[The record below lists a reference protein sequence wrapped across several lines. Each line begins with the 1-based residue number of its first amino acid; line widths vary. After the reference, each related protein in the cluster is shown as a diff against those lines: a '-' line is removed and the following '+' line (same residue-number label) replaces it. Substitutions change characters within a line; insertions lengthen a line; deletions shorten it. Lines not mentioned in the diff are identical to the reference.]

1 MYLKSVELE
10 NTGPIDRLNYQFPF
24 IDDERPRPVVFVG
37 HNGSGKSI
45 VLANL
50 ANGILVA
57 KAVIYEDSE
66 VEKGKVYKLRSTAYI
81 RHNQNYS
88 ISKIFFSEGFHQ
100 KEIDLDRS
108 PSAFEDEFKYTPLF
122 SEWQEIPKDGL
133 SYFTSNYGNDLKKL
147 KLQVSNSCLLY
158 FPANRFEEPAWLN
171 EESLI
176 NRAQYPSLSRMVNDS
191 NRPIISTAP
200 LKKNQDWLLD
210 ILYDSFAIERTI
222 VHRRVPNLDI
232 NIPFAEVHGPAN
244 RGRDAGYPAPP
255 AQIRAGALTHTAP
268 ASGQTSA
275 ALSATCR
282 LARLRGPQAACVTRT
297 RHSVRYVLWP
307 VDLPLAPVLRS
318 IDSAGT
324 LIPLFADFT
333 ATMTES
339 DSSSPFV
346 SGYDSSVFPSRP
358 RH

>member
-1 MYLKSVELE
+1 MAPDQRRQGRVATAERSTPLPHRSRPEP
-10 NTGPIDRLNYQFPF
+10 GPRGD
-24 IDDERPRPVVFVG
+24 RPRPAR
-37 HNGSGKSI
+37 GSARPRRFRVQRKHQNPWGQS
-45 VLANL
+45 
-50 ANGILVA
+50 
-57 KAVIYEDSE
+57 S
-66 VEKGKVYKLRSTAYI
+66 
-81 RHNQNYS
+81 RHRRLNVQTS
-88 ISKIFFSEGFHQ
+88 P
-100 KEIDLDRS
+100 RS
-108 PSAFEDEFKYTPLF
+108 PDTPF
-122 SEWQEIPKDGL
+122 RRRA
-133 SYFTSNYGNDLKKL
+133 
-147 KLQVSNSCLLY
+147 VS
-158 FPANRFEEPAWLN
+158 
-171 EESLI
+171 
-176 NRAQYPSLSRMVNDS
+176 
-191 NRPIISTAP
+191 
-200 LKKNQDWLLD
+200 
-210 ILYDSFAIERTI
+210 
-222 VHRRVPNLDI
+222 
-232 NIPFAEVHGPAN
+232 PFDPN

>member
-1 MYLKSVELE
+1 MTRRPGSWSRPGTLSSISRCDAAGSTASRSSRCPYMHVRAIWAGTVYCHKRKHQNPWGQSSRHR
-10 NTGPIDRLNYQFPF
+10 RLNVQT
-24 IDDERPRPVVFVG
+24 
-37 HNGSGKSI
+37 
-45 VLANL
+45 
-50 ANGILVA
+50 
-57 KAVIYEDSE
+57 
-66 VEKGKVYKLRSTAYI
+66 STSNA
-81 RHNQNYS
+81 
-88 ISKIFFSEGFHQ
+88 
-100 KEIDLDRS
+100 RS
-108 PSAFEDEFKYTPLF
+108 PFRRKT
-122 SEWQEIPKDGL
+122 
-133 SYFTSNYGNDLKKL
+133 
-147 KLQVSNSCLLY
+147 VS
-158 FPANRFEEPAWLN
+158 
-171 EESLI
+171 
-176 NRAQYPSLSRMVNDS
+176 
-191 NRPIISTAP
+191 
-200 LKKNQDWLLD
+200 
-210 ILYDSFAIERTI
+210 
-222 VHRRVPNLDI
+222 
-232 NIPFAEVHGPAN
+232 PFDPN

>member
-1 MYLKSVELE
+1 M
-10 NTGPIDRLNYQFPF
+10 
-24 IDDERPRPVVFVG
+24 
-37 HNGSGKSI
+37 
-45 VLANL
+45 
-50 ANGILVA
+50 
-57 KAVIYEDSE
+57 
-66 VEKGKVYKLRSTAYI
+66 
-81 RHNQNYS
+81 
-88 ISKIFFSEGFHQ
+88 
-100 KEIDLDRS
+100 
-108 PSAFEDEFKYTPLF
+108 
-122 SEWQEIPKDGL
+122 
-133 SYFTSNYGNDLKKL
+133 
-147 KLQVSNSCLLY
+147 LL
-158 FPANRFEEPAWLN
+158 PPD
-171 EESLI
+171 
-176 NRAQYPSLSRMVNDS
+176 P
-191 NRPIISTAP
+191 
-200 LKKNQDWLLD
+200 
-210 ILYDSFAIERTI
+210 
-222 VHRRVPNLDI
+222 
-232 NIPFAEVHGPAN
+232 N

>member
-1 MYLKSVELE
+1 MSSSGFSPPPD
-10 NTGPIDRLNYQFPF
+10 TSRLWTR
-24 IDDERPRPVVFVG
+24 I
-37 HNGSGKSI
+37 
-45 VLANL
+45 
-50 ANGILVA
+50 
-57 KAVIYEDSE
+57 
-66 VEKGKVYKLRSTAYI
+66 GKV
-81 RHNQNYS
+81 
-88 ISKIFFSEGFHQ
+88 
-100 KEIDLDRS
+100 
-108 PSAFEDEFKYTPLF
+108 
-122 SEWQEIPKDGL
+122 
-133 SYFTSNYGNDLKKL
+133 
-147 KLQVSNSCLLY
+147 
-158 FPANRFEEPAWLN
+158 
-171 EESLI
+171 
-176 NRAQYPSLSRMVNDS
+176 
-191 NRPIISTAP
+191 AP
-200 LKKNQDWLLD
+200 T
-210 ILYDSFAIERTI
+210 Y
-222 VHRRVPNLDI
+222 
-232 NIPFAEVHGPAN
+232 

>member
-1 MYLKSVELE
+1 MGERVRARRAACGYVDNCCAVPHIPTGSTTTGEINIFDPALRALK
-10 NTGPIDRLNYQFPF
+10 TGNSNCRRRKKQLT
-24 IDDERPRPVVFVG
+24 
-37 HNGSGKSI
+37 
-45 VLANL
+45 LTT
-50 ANGILVA
+50 
-57 KAVIYEDSE
+57 
-66 VEKGKVYKLRSTAYI
+66 RST
-81 RHNQNYS
+81 
-88 ISKIFFSEGFHQ
+88 FG
-100 KEIDLDRS
+100 RS
-108 PSAFEDEFKYTPLF
+108 TVDV
-122 SEWQEIPKDGL
+122 G
-133 SYFTSNYGNDLKKL
+133 YFD
-147 KLQVSNSCLLY
+147 
-158 FPANRFEEPAWLN
+158 P
-171 EESLI
+171 
-176 NRAQYPSLSRMVNDS
+176 
-191 NRPIISTAP
+191 
-200 LKKNQDWLLD
+200 
-210 ILYDSFAIERTI
+210 
-222 VHRRVPNLDI
+222 
-232 NIPFAEVHGPAN
+232 N

>member
-1 MYLKSVELE
+1 M
-10 NTGPIDRLNYQFPF
+10 NTLGPAVGVHFGWSRGKWTDRVRGTPKMNSSGSIKIRGVKVADID
-24 IDDERPRPVVFVG
+24 
-37 HNGSGKSI
+37 
-45 VLANL
+45 
-50 ANGILVA
+50 
-57 KAVIYEDSE
+57 
-66 VEKGKVYKLRSTAYI
+66 
-81 RHNQNYS
+81 
-88 ISKIFFSEGFHQ
+88 
-100 KEIDLDRS
+100 
-108 PSAFEDEFKYTPLF
+108 
-122 SEWQEIPKDGL
+122 
-133 SYFTSNYGNDLKKL
+133 
-147 KLQVSNSCLLY
+147 VSNVQTPTPNACAA
-158 FPANRFEEPAWLN
+158 FR
-171 EESLI
+171 
-176 NRAQYPSLSRMVNDS
+176 R
-191 NRPIISTAP
+191 
-200 LKKNQDWLLD
+200 
-210 ILYDSFAIERTI
+210 RT
-222 VHRRVPNLDI
+222 VS
-232 NIPFAEVHGPAN
+232 PFDPN

>member
-1 MYLKSVELE
+1 MRSSRAVRHESPRQVDGAAIRDLEHAHAGLRASQPRRQPLHDSLLCLFWAGVFDEKPRYLRMRRFSPA
-10 NTGPIDRLNYQFPF
+10 TGALGAGWSRTPGEMP
-24 IDDERPRPVVFVG
+24 
-37 HNGSGKSI
+37 SI
-45 VLANL
+45 VGRKIEAWDQPLW
-50 ANGILVA
+50 IH
-57 KAVIYEDSE
+57 
-66 VEKGKVYKLRSTAYI
+66 RS
-81 RHNQNYS
+81 R
-88 ISKIFFSEGFHQ
+88 
-100 KEIDLDRS
+100 
-108 PSAFEDEFKYTPLF
+108 
-122 SEWQEIPKDGL
+122 
-133 SYFTSNYGNDLKKL
+133 
-147 KLQVSNSCLLY
+147 
-158 FPANRFEEPAWLN
+158 
-171 EESLI
+171 
-176 NRAQYPSLSRMVNDS
+176 RAIHRGPDDV
-191 NRPIISTAP
+191 AP
-200 LKKNQDWLLD
+200 LTHHEGKHQNPWGQTSRD
-210 ILYDSFAIERTI
+210 
-222 VHRRVPNLDI
+222 RRPAGRSKRATPRA
-232 NIPFAEVHGPAN
+232 PFATFRPSMSVSPFNPN

>member
-1 MYLKSVELE
+1 MGRETFSSS
-10 NTGPIDRLNYQFPF
+10 
-24 IDDERPRPVVFVG
+24 
-37 HNGSGKSI
+37 GSIK
-45 VLANL
+45 
-50 ANGILVA
+50 
-57 KAVIYEDSE
+57 
-66 VEKGKVYKLRSTAYI
+66 I
-81 RHNQNYS
+81 RGV
-88 ISKIFFSEGFHQ
+88 K
-100 KEIDLDRS
+100 R
-108 PSAFEDEFKYTPLF
+108 
-122 SEWQEIPKDGL
+122 
-133 SYFTSNYGNDLKKL
+133 
-147 KLQVSNSCLLY
+147 
-158 FPANRFEEPAWLN
+158 R
-171 EESLI
+171 
-176 NRAQYPSLSRMVNDS
+176 
-191 NRPIISTAP
+191 NRPPSESRTGVRGRR
-200 LKKNQDWLLD
+200 LD
-210 ILYDSFAIERTI
+210 VRDVDVGYFD
-222 VHRRVPNLDI
+222 P
-232 NIPFAEVHGPAN
+232 N

>member
-1 MYLKSVELE
+1 MPDASPTAQARAVGS
-10 NTGPIDRLNYQFPF
+10 NTPS
-24 IDDERPRPVVFVG
+24 RP
-37 HNGSGKSI
+37 
-45 VLANL
+45 
-50 ANGILVA
+50 
-57 KAVIYEDSE
+57 
-66 VEKGKVYKLRSTAYI
+66 RSTAS
-81 RHNQNYS
+81 RSQPETGSDRGNCDDRLQPHHAEGRKHQNPWGQS
-88 ISKIFFSEGFHQ
+88 GQHRRLNVQTAPSNA
-100 KEIDLDRS
+100 RS
-108 PSAFEDEFKYTPLF
+108 PSSRT
-122 SEWQEIPKDGL
+122 
-133 SYFTSNYGNDLKKL
+133 T
-147 KLQVSNSCLLY
+147 VSAVD
-158 FPANRFEEPAWLN
+158 P
-171 EESLI
+171 
-176 NRAQYPSLSRMVNDS
+176 
-191 NRPIISTAP
+191 
-200 LKKNQDWLLD
+200 
-210 ILYDSFAIERTI
+210 
-222 VHRRVPNLDI
+222 
-232 NIPFAEVHGPAN
+232 N

>member
-1 MYLKSVELE
+1 MAHWVWVSCQIANPQAL
-10 NTGPIDRLNYQFPF
+10 T
-24 IDDERPRPVVFVG
+24 
-37 HNGSGKSI
+37 KSI
-45 VLANL
+45 
-50 ANGILVA
+50 
-57 KAVIYEDSE
+57 
-66 VEKGKVYKLRSTAYI
+66 
-81 RHNQNYS
+81 
-88 ISKIFFSEGFHQ
+88 
-100 KEIDLDRS
+100 
-108 PSAFEDEFKYTPLF
+108 
-122 SEWQEIPKDGL
+122 IP
-133 SYFTSNYGNDLKKL
+133 FTSDLVTGVK
-147 KLQVSNSCLLY
+147 
-158 FPANRFEEPAWLN
+158 
-171 EESLI
+171 
-176 NRAQYPSLSRMVNDS
+176 
-191 NRPIISTAP
+191 
-200 LKKNQDWLLD
+200 
-210 ILYDSFAIERTI
+210 
-222 VHRRVPNLDI
+222 RR
-232 NIPFAEVHGPAN
+232 ETGSKY

>member
-1 MYLKSVELE
+1 MIGAIARDIE
-10 NTGPIDRLNYQFPF
+10 
-24 IDDERPRPVVFVG
+24 
-37 HNGSGKSI
+37 GSTKKCGVK
-45 VLANL
+45 
-50 ANGILVA
+50 
-57 KAVIYEDSE
+57 
-66 VEKGKVYKLRSTAYI
+66 R
-81 RHNQNYS
+81 
-88 ISKIFFSEGFHQ
+88 
-100 KEIDLDRS
+100 RS
-108 PSAFEDEFKYTPLF
+108 PPLCGHRNR
-122 SEWQEIPKDGL
+122 SMRGPGEHHNPWGQRRRHRRL
-133 SYFTSNYGNDLKKL
+133 HVQTSTSNIR
-147 KLQVSNSCLLY
+147 SP
-158 FPANRFEEPAWLN
+158 FR
-171 EESLI
+171 
-176 NRAQYPSLSRMVNDS
+176 RR
-191 NRPIISTAP
+191 TA
-200 LKKNQDWLLD
+200 
-210 ILYDSFAIERTI
+210 S
-222 VHRRVPNLDI
+222 
-232 NIPFAEVHGPAN
+232 PFDPN

>member
-1 MYLKSVELE
+1 MYL
-10 NTGPIDRLNYQFPF
+10 T
-24 IDDERPRPVVFVG
+24 PRT
-37 HNGSGKSI
+37 
-45 VLANL
+45 AN
-50 ANGILVA
+50 
-57 KAVIYEDSE
+57 
-66 VEKGKVYKLRSTAYI
+66 
-81 RHNQNYS
+81 
-88 ISKIFFSEGFHQ
+88 
-100 KEIDLDRS
+100 
-108 PSAFEDEFKYTPLF
+108 
-122 SEWQEIPKDGL
+122 
-133 SYFTSNYGNDLKKL
+133 
-147 KLQVSNSCLLY
+147 
-158 FPANRFEEPAWLN
+158 
-171 EESLI
+171 
-176 NRAQYPSLSRMVNDS
+176 S
-191 NRPIISTAP
+191 NRWMPSQPIASWTTPCNSRSDTDSGTRTRRQIIGLIPSSRTLSCGIASGGAAGFTDSMTE
-200 LKKNQDWLLD
+200 NYALLGGSIKID
-210 ILYDSFAIERTI
+210 
-222 VHRRVPNLDI
+222 P
-232 NIPFAEVHGPAN
+232 N

>member
-1 MYLKSVELE
+1 MVQRPRPDLRGGCAAMRIPTV
-10 NTGPIDRLNYQFPF
+10 TGVKVADIDRLNVQT
-24 IDDERPRPVVFVG
+24 
-37 HNGSGKSI
+37 
-45 VLANL
+45 
-50 ANGILVA
+50 
-57 KAVIYEDSE
+57 
-66 VEKGKVYKLRSTAYI
+66 STSNA
-81 RHNQNYS
+81 
-88 ISKIFFSEGFHQ
+88 
-100 KEIDLDRS
+100 RS
-108 PSAFEDEFKYTPLF
+108 PFRRKT
-122 SEWQEIPKDGL
+122 
-133 SYFTSNYGNDLKKL
+133 
-147 KLQVSNSCLLY
+147 VS
-158 FPANRFEEPAWLN
+158 
-171 EESLI
+171 
-176 NRAQYPSLSRMVNDS
+176 
-191 NRPIISTAP
+191 
-200 LKKNQDWLLD
+200 
-210 ILYDSFAIERTI
+210 
-222 VHRRVPNLDI
+222 
-232 NIPFAEVHGPAN
+232 PFDPN